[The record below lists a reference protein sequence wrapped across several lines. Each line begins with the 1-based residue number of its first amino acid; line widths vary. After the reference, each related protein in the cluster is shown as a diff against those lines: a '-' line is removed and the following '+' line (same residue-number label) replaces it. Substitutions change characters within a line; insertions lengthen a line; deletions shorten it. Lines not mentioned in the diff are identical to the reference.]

1 MQLHKCGTLPA
12 PAVWCKPGV
21 NSLVTEKSCYRVR
34 PGCLGPVGLE
44 LEEEEVEEEEEEGGG
59 STSPAPPVDSS
70 ACRPP
75 AP

>member
-44 LEEEEVEEEEEEGGG
+44 EEEVEVEVEVEVELAVELKPGAAG
-59 STSPAPPVDSS
+59 T
-70 ACRPP
+70 C
-75 AP
+75 

>member
-44 LEEEEVEEEEEEGGG
+44 LEEEEVEEEEE
-59 STSPAPPVDSS
+59 
-70 ACRPP
+70 
-75 AP
+75 